1 MIRLLSIVLI
11 GIFAAGCGGGSSVRW
26 STPNKTEGEI
36 KTILVAALSPVPEN
50 RITAEEEMVYWLRK
64 NKYNAFASIDFIK
77 PEKRL
82 PRPEEI
88 EKILNE
94 NNLDGLITLRLKDV
108 EEDSR
113 YVSANERNAMTI
125 NQGYYYNY
133 MNAWNAY
140 FVPGYYSKAKMITI
154 ESNVYETSDGKIVFT
169 ADSDAM
175 QATNIEYTIS
185 DLVQGVVSNIKT
197 SKVLTPSRKK

>member
-1 MIRLLSIVLI
+1 
-11 GIFAAGCGGGSSVRW
+11 
-26 STPNKTEGEI
+26 
-36 KTILVAALSPVPEN
+36 
-50 RITAEEEMVYWLRK
+50 
-64 NKYNAFASIDFIK
+64 
-77 PEKRL
+77 
-82 PRPEEI
+82 
-88 EKILNE
+88 
-94 NNLDGLITLRLKDV
+94 
-108 EEDSR
+108 
-113 YVSANERNAMTI
+113 MTI

-169 ADSDAM
+169 ADSDAI

-197 SKVLTPSRKK
+197 SKVLTPSKKK